1 MSVSKVTY
9 DVIEEQFN
17 RVVALTDPKVIEAAM
32 KLSFYVA
39 MVDAAKDDPMD
50 EEDEQQELLTFFE
63 NKVKELTE
71 EYQEIVND
79 LI

>member
-1 MSVSKVTY
+1 MAISQFIYDTIERELNKV
-9 DVIEEQFN
+9 VE
-17 RVVALTDPKVIEAAM
+17 LKDPKVIETAM

-39 MVDAAKDDPMD
+39 MVDAAEDDPMD
-50 EEDEQQELLTFFE
+50 DEDQPEMLEFFAGRIQELTR
-63 NKVKELTE
+63 